1 MLGAGAGHGRAE
13 EDVDDQHDEEEN
25 AEGDA
30 EIEKPDRGNPTALAD
45 VRDLNGQSSWGYMNE
60 DRDKKQEF
68 KTILPNLRN
77 RPRRL
82 LSIYPK
88 NDCNIELTWFNYK
101 NRIRSH
107 ESAIIRRLDKRVSL
121 WL

>member
-1 MLGAGAGHGRAE
+1 
-13 EDVDDQHDEEEN
+13 
-25 AEGDA
+25 
-30 EIEKPDRGNPTALAD
+30 
-45 VRDLNGQSSWGYMNE
+45 MNE

-68 KTILPNLRN
+68 KIILPNLRN

-121 WL
+121 WLKRPRLQNMIIVMMIRLVTAHIK